1 MLADLI
7 KLALKGMPN
16 RSGIY
21 LARALLITFALA
33 LRNIFSS
40 KNVKFQA
47 NKIKS
52 EIWDTIILWLQ
63 FQIKYIHPK
72 DYARC
77 PAILAVAGGYA
88 SPLDLSNVST
98 NTYDLENA
106 DRMASYFARGF
117 RGYEHQ
123 DYKNWILGV
132 TACIRKA
139 EDLSG
144 ESILSEEM
152 AVVEIGAGMGGIL
165 GLAKLNNATCYY
177 SYDFREMQHI
187 QRYIGD
193 FMSIPHNFLRFH
205 TVNANNKE
213 LKISV
218 PNTKYSLFAFWS
230 FTEVNLEER
239 IHYFKLIKRAETTI
253 ITCNKNFEGADNFLF
268 LEKMSQILGLR
279 AQYVEF
285 VEIFGTKIPK
295 YLQAHRLYV
304 LK

>member
-1 MLADLI
+1 MNMLADLI

-144 ESILSEEM
+144 ESI
-152 AVVEIGAGMGGIL
+152 
-165 GLAKLNNATCYY
+165 
-177 SYDFREMQHI
+177 
-187 QRYIGD
+187 
-193 FMSIPHNFLRFH
+193 
-205 TVNANNKE
+205 E